1 MASCVASSTTSGAT
15 PRWPATAV
23 VALLARLVAVHGRPI
38 FIRSDAGPEF
48 VADVLA
54 HWAAAEGITLVRS
67 APEARAL
74 AAAYREWYD
83 TEPGHSALGYQTP
96 EAFAAKMT

>member
-1 MASCVASSTTSGAT
+1 MEVN

-38 FIRSDAGPEF
+38 FIRSDNGPEF
-48 VADVLA
+48 VANVLA

-67 APEARAL
+67 APASPCQNPFSKTFHSRLRDELIKQEDFGSLAEARAL
-74 AAAYREWYD
+74 AAAYRE
-83 TEPGHSALGYQTP
+83 
-96 EAFAAKMT
+96 